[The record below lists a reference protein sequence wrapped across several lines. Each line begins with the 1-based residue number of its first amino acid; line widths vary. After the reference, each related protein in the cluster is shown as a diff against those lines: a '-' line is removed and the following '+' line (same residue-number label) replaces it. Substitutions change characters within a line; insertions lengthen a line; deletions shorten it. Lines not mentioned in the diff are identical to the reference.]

1 MTKAATI
8 YQFWAGFGLTA
19 YEENSVPTGDGAP
32 AFPYL
37 TYELI
42 TSGEL
47 DRIQG
52 SASLWYRGTSWTAAN
67 AKVEEISE
75 MIGGGKVLPCDGGG
89 IVVRKG
95 TPFAQSMG
103 DQESA
108 AISNNDNLIKRKV
121 LTIEYLFTTMF

>member
-1 MTKAATI
+1 MTKAAAL
-8 YQFWAGFGLTA
+8 YQFWSGFGLTA

-75 MIGGGKVLPCDGGG
+75 MIGGCKVLPCDGGG

-103 DQESA
+103 DST
-108 AISNNDNLIKRKV
+108 DNLIKRKI
-121 LTIEYLFTTMF
+121 LSLEIAFITNN